1 MELKVR
7 KLFFTI
13 FFDRISNKLIPYCLI
28 SCFLMLQLSCNSGQI
43 YKRYIALP
51 DGVWSKGDRVRFVV
65 PVNKPIPN
73 AKVLMLIRFTD
84 VYEYNNLK
92 FEMSLRSPQN
102 AILEQQEYDMPMK
115 TQNGLNSGTPLGDIW
130 DSKMQIL
137 ENYQFTETGNYTF
150 DFAQVMPDETLPFMT
165 ELGLVIEQE

>member
-1 MELKVR
+1 MEIKELKP
-7 KLFFTI
+7 FFHA
-13 FFDRISNKLIPYCLI
+13 FLGSISNRLTLGFLLLCLV
-28 SCFLMLQLSCNSGQI
+28 MVQLSCNAGQI

-51 DGVWSKGDRVRFVV
+51 DGVWSQSDRVRFVV
-65 PVNKPIPN
+65 PVSKPISN

-115 TQNGLNSGTPLGDIW
+115 TENGLNSGTALGDIW

-150 DFAQVMPDETLPFMT
+150 DFAQAMPDETLPFMT